1 MATDDLSKL
10 SGELYRQWES
20 SMTRW
25 WDQVL
30 EDPGFVKGMGENLAG
45 QAKMRGQWE
54 EGVDKSMEAMHLPS
68 RKDVVRLAKIASL
81 LEDRLVALEDRVLE
95 QGDVLQRVEKETLR
109 ARIDAA
115 EARVAVQDK
124 LAALDAKLD
133 ALLAAANVPA
143 VRPPVARKGAR

>member
-10 SGELYRQWES
+10 SGEMYRQWEQ

-25 WDQVL
+25 WDHVL
-30 EDPGFVKGMGENLAG
+30 EDPGFVKGMGDNLAG
-45 QAKMRGQWE
+45 QAKARGQYE

-95 QGDVLQRVEKETLR
+95 QGDVLQRVEKETLK

-115 EARVAVQDK
+115 EALVAVQDK
-124 LAALDAKLD
+124 LATIESKLD
-133 ALLAAANVPA
+133 ALLAAGGKAAPA
-143 VRPPVARKGAR
+143 ARKGAK